1 MPRDRTGITKTPY
14 GYLVRV
20 HVRPF
25 PMVSK
30 RFPPKTPFETLEAW
44 RETQQRKLRR
54 AKPAPGLKGTLEA
67 DVARYLAEWGA
78 TCHPNTVEQR
88 TRHLQLWADAFP
100 RRLRLTITTA
110 EIRAQLAEW
119 ERHGLPVGE
128 RAQQRKRGVTHLA
141 PATVNKVRQSLYQL
155 YAHLDAGTG
164 LENPVAAVPTRKP
177 PELEPR
183 GLDPVLVRQA
193 LAQLPRSKTKARLIV
208 MAFTGLRPEEVRRI
222 ERRDWSPRAPRQ
234 MFVRTAKGGMRV
246 VHPLTRSGAAA
257 MRYFAS
263 REAFGGFS
271 DAPLARMWKAA
282 VHAVAPDVDSS
293 PYDLRH
299 TYGTEL
305 YRATRDI
312 KATQAGLRQK
322 SVSMTM
328 RYVQAAVAPVLAS
341 GTRAL
346 EQAQRLQLSEAR
358 RRARA
363 DHQR

>member
-1 MPRDRTGITKTPY
+1 
-14 GYLVRV
+14 V
-20 HVRPF
+20 
-25 PMVSK
+25 
-30 RFPPKTPFETLEAW
+30 
-44 RETQQRKLRR
+44 
-54 AKPAPGLKGTLEA
+54 
-67 DVARYLAEWGA
+67 
-78 TCHPNTVEQR
+78 
-88 TRHLQLWADAFP
+88 TR
-100 RRLRLTITTA
+100 
-110 EIRAQLAEW
+110 
-119 ERHGLPVGE
+119 
-128 RAQQRKRGVTHLA
+128 LA
-141 PATVNKVRQSLYQL
+141 PATVNKVRQALYQL

-183 GLDPVLVRQA
+183 ALDVALVRQA

-208 MAFTGLRPEEVRRI
+208 MAYTGLRPEEVRRI

-246 VHPLTRSGAAA
+246 VHPLTRAGAAA
-257 MRYFAS
+257 MRYFVA
-263 REAFGGFS
+263 RDAFGPFTA
-271 DAPLARMWKAA
+271 APLERWWKAA
-282 VHAVAPDVDSS
+282 VKAVAPDLDST

-328 RYVQAAVAPVLAS
+328 RYVQAAVAPVLAD

-346 EQAQRLQLSEAR
+346 DHAQRQQIATAR
-358 RRARA
+358 RRQR
-363 DHQR
+363 DHQA